1 MPSRIHGRKRR
12 TLLHATQ
19 RQHRGDVESVCICLE
34 RRETNNNYYYYLR
47 VFLFAPLLFPP
58 LWILWGRGRRPKK
71 KKEANERKGETQE
84 VYKFVS
90 FFLSFFPLS
99 SLLSMLPSGFHAQW
113 THTHTVVFV
122 STLQHPSQ
130 SKVFRCGLHVQL
142 GCLSNP
148 FTWVKGKKKKK
159 KKKSTN

>member
-1 MPSRIHGRKRR
+1 M
-12 TLLHATQ
+12 A
-19 RQHRGDVESVCICLE
+19 
-34 RRETNNNYYYYLR
+34 
-47 VFLFAPLLFPP
+47 
-58 LWILWGRGRRPKK
+58 KK

-148 FTWVKGKKKKK
+148 IT
-159 KKKSTN
+159 

>member
-1 MPSRIHGRKRR
+1 MEEKEEHSSV
-12 TLLHATQ
+12 LHNGSTE
-19 RQHRGDVESVCICLE
+19 VM
-34 RRETNNNYYYYLR
+34 LR
-47 VFLFAPLLFPP
+47 VCVSVWRGGKQTITTTTYVFSSLPPYSSLLYEFFE
-58 LWILWGRGRRPKK
+58 GREDGQK
-71 KKEANERKGETQE
+71 KKEANERRGETQE

-90 FFLSFFPLS
+90 CFLSFFPLS

-142 GCLSNP
+142 GCLSSP
-148 FTWVKGKKKKK
+148 FT
-159 KKKSTN
+159 